1 MEALI
6 LLALPLLPL
15 AAAAALLFVP
25 KERENL
31 FRRVNVGVTGLT
43 LAGSVLLFC
52 RFPAG
57 SPDYAFV
64 FRRNWIPA
72 LGISYQTG
80 VDGIGMTLVLLLA
93 LVSTSG
99 AFVSLWIR
107 ERVKEYTIFYFI
119 LVASIYG
126 VFTSLDLFFLYLF
139 YEMSVIPMYP
149 LIGIWGSG
157 STGSPS
163 LEPSRAKSRDPGKE
177 YASMKLTV
185 YITAGA
191 VLALAGILS
200 LYGASG
206 LETFDLIAI
215 RRILAERP
223 IAAGLQHWVAPFLL
237 FGFGV
242 IASLWPLHSWSPIG
256 YAAAPSAVSML
267 HAGVLKKMG
276 PYLMIRLAF
285 TFLPEGAR
293 AWFPWIALLASINIL
308 YAAFAAIDQ
317 KDLKFLIGFSSVSH
331 MGYVLLGIASANVTA
346 LTGAVFLMFSHGVMA
361 ASAFALVGY
370 LYEKTHTRQVPEL
383 GGLAK
388 KLPFISTC
396 FVMTALASAGV
407 PGFSNFVSELLIFLG
422 AWDVYRWPAVAA
434 VVGILFT
441 AVYLLRA
448 VRKVFFGPLE
458 RDWHEVKDPAGFS
471 GRLPYILLL
480 GSLLLFGFWPQG
492 LLRLIEPSVSLL
504 LGGS

>member
-6 LLALPLLPL
+6 LFLLPILPL
-15 AAAAALLFVP
+15 AAALALIFVP
-25 KERENL
+25 ETRK
-31 FRRVNVGVTGLT
+31 GVFQKTVLWVSGLC
-43 LAGSVLLFC
+43 LAGALFLFL

-57 SPDYAFV
+57 SGDYHFV
-64 FRRNWIPA
+64 FRCEWLPE
-72 LGISYQTG
+72 LGIQYQGG
-80 VDGIGMTLVLLLA
+80 VDGIGMTLVVLLG

-99 AFVSLWIR
+99 AFISLWIR
-107 ERVKEYTIFYFI
+107 DRVKEYMIFYLI

-149 LIGIWGSG
+149 LIGIWGSQNTVKQYRG
-157 STGSPS
+157 VGGTYS
-163 LEPSRAKSRDPGKE
+163 AGKD

-185 YITAGA
+185 YITTGA
-191 VLALAGILS
+191 VFALAGILCF
-200 LYGASG
+200 YGASG
-206 LETFDLIAI
+206 LQTFDLILI
-215 RRILAERP
+215 RETLAHQ
-223 IAAGLQHWVAPFLL
+223 GLALEIQRWIAPFLL

-276 PYLMIRLAF
+276 PYLMIRLVF
-285 TFLPEGAR
+285 TFLPQGAR
-293 AWFPWIALLASINIL
+293 VWFPAIAILATINIV

-331 MGYVLLGIASANVTA
+331 MGYVLLGITCANATA
-346 LTGAVFLMFSHGVMA
+346 LSGAVLLMFSHGVMV

-370 LYEKTHTRQVPEL
+370 VYETTHTRMIPDL

-388 KLPFISTC
+388 KLPFISVC

-422 AWDVYRWPAVAA
+422 AWKDYRWPAVFA
-434 VVGILFT
+434 VCGILFT
-441 AVYLLRA
+441 AVYLFRA
-448 VRKVFFGPLE
+448 IRRVFFGPLSRHWQGLE
-458 RDWHEVKDPAGFS
+458 DPQGIL
-471 GRLPYILLL
+471 GRFPFALLL
-480 GSLLLFGFWPQG
+480 GALLVFGFWPQG
-492 LLRLIEPSVSLL
+492 LLRIIQPSVSAV
-504 LGGS
+504 LGGP

>member
-1 MEALI
+1 MEPLI
-6 LLALPLLPL
+6 LLLLPLLPL
-15 AAAAALLFVP
+15 LAAFGLLFIP
-25 KERENL
+25 REKENL
-31 FRRVNVGVTGLT
+31 IRRIVLGANLICLTGT
-43 LAGSVLLFC
+43 VYLFC
-52 RFPAG
+52 RFPLG
-57 SPDYAFV
+57 EGGYQFV
-64 FRRNWIPA
+64 FRRAWLPE
-72 LGISYQTG
+72 LGITYQVG
-80 VDGIGMTLVLLLA
+80 VDGIGMTLVLLHA

-99 AFVSLWIR
+99 AFVSCWVR
-107 ERVKEYTIFYFI
+107 ERVKEYMIFYLI
-119 LVASIYG
+119 LAASIYG

-149 LIGIWGSG
+149 LIGIWGS
-157 STGSPS
+157 
-163 LEPSRAKSRDPGKE
+163 PGKE

-191 VLALAGILS
+191 VLALAGIVS
-200 LYGASG
+200 LYGATG
-206 LETFDLIAI
+206 FETFDLIAI
-215 RRILAERP
+215 REVVKQQTVDWGIQR
-223 IAAGLQHWVAPFLL
+223 WVTPFIL

-276 PYLMIRLAF
+276 PYLILRIVF

-293 AWFPWIALLASINIL
+293 VWFPVIAILATINIL

-317 KDLKFLIGFSSVSH
+317 QDLKFMVGFSSVSH
-331 MGYVLLGIASANVTA
+331 MGYVLLGISSGNETA
-346 LTGAVFLMFSHGVMA
+346 LTGTLFLMFSHGVMA

-370 LYEKTHTRQVPEL
+370 VYEKTRTRLIPEL

-407 PGFSNFVSELLIFLG
+407 PGFSNFVSELLVFLG
-422 AWDVYRWPAVAA
+422 AWKEYRWAA
-434 VVGILFT
+434 VLGVIGILFT

-448 VRKVFFGPLE
+448 VKKVFFGPLAQNWE
-458 RDWHEVKDPAGFS
+458 GVEDPKGLLA
-471 GRLPYILLL
+471 RLPYALLL

-492 LLRLIEPSVSLL
+492 LLRIIQPSAALL
-504 LGGS
+504 AGNF

>member
-1 MEALI
+1 MESIILLSLPLI
-6 LLALPLLPL
+6 LLGTAFLLSSLP
-15 AAAAALLFVP
+15 AER
-25 KERENL
+25 KEI
-31 FRRVNVGVTGLT
+31 FQQLT
-43 LAGSVLLFC
+43 LGATSLCLVGAVLLFL
-52 RFPAG
+52 RFPRG
-57 SPDYAFV
+57 SADYHFI
-64 FRRNWIPA
+64 FRADWLPE
-72 LGISYQTG
+72 LGISYQVG
-80 VDGIGMTLVLLLA
+80 VDGIGMTLLLLLA

-99 AFVSLWIR
+99 AFVSFWIKDR
-107 ERVKEYTIFYFI
+107 IKEYMIFYLI
-119 LVASIYG
+119 LVASLYG
-126 VFTSLDLFFLYLF
+126 VFTTLDLFFLYLY

-149 LIGIWGSG
+149 LIGIWGSQN
-157 STGSPS
+157 
-163 LEPSRAKSRDPGKE
+163 KE

-200 LYGASG
+200 FYGASG
-206 LETFDLIAI
+206 LNTFDLIAI
-215 RRILAERP
+215 REAV
-223 IAAGLQHWVAPFLL
+223 AGGGLDFESQRLMAPCLL

-276 PYLMIRLAF
+276 PYILIRLVF

-293 AWFPWIALLASINIL
+293 AWFPWIALLATINIL

-331 MGYVLLGIASANVTA
+331 MGYVLLALASANETA
-346 LTGAVFLMFSHGVMA
+346 LSGAVFLMFSHGVMA

-370 LYEKTHTRQVPEL
+370 VYEQTHTRMIPDL
-383 GGLAK
+383 GGLARR
-388 KLPFISTC
+388 LPFIGTC

-407 PGFSNFVSELLIFLG
+407 PGFSNFVSEILVFLG
-422 AWDVYRWPAVAA
+422 AWPVYRWPAVLA

-448 VRKVFFGPLE
+448 VRKVFFGPLSRE
-458 RDWHEVKDPAGFS
+458 WKEVADPEGVL
-471 GRLPYILLL
+471 GRLPFALLL

-492 LLRLIEPSVSLL
+492 LLQIIQPSVSLL
-504 LGGS
+504 MRSG

>member
-1 MEALI
+1 MESI
-6 LLALPLLPL
+6 VLLLLPLLPL
-15 AAAAALLFVP
+15 ATALVLVFFP
-25 KERENL
+25 EERKEFFQQVTL
-31 FRRVNVGVTGLT
+31 GVTSLC
-43 LAGSVLLFC
+43 LAGTIFLFL
-52 RFPAG
+52 RFPIG
-57 SPDYAFV
+57 LGGYHFV
-64 FRRNWIPA
+64 FRQDWLPE
-72 LGISYQTG
+72 LGISYQVG
-80 VDGIGMTLVLLLA
+80 VDGIGLTLVLLLA

-107 ERVKEYTIFYFI
+107 ERVKEYMIFYLI

-149 LIGIWGSG
+149 LIGIWGSQN
-157 STGSPS
+157 
-163 LEPSRAKSRDPGKE
+163 KE

-185 YITAGA
+185 YITTGA

-206 LETFDLIAI
+206 LNTFDLIQLREALSEQSI
-215 RRILAERP
+215 DFGVQR
-223 IAAGLQHWVAPFLL
+223 WVAPFLL

-276 PYLMIRLAF
+276 PYLMIRLVF
-285 TFLPEGAR
+285 TFLPEGAQV
-293 AWFPWIALLASINIL
+293 WFPWIAVLATFNIL

-331 MGYVLLGIASANVTA
+331 MGYILLGIASGNQTA
-346 LTGAVFLMFSHGVMA
+346 LVGTVLLMFSHGVMA

-370 LYEKTHTRQVPEL
+370 VYEKTHTRWIPDL
-383 GGLAK
+383 SGLAK
-388 KLPFISTC
+388 KLPFISLC

-407 PGFSNFVSELLIFLG
+407 PGFANFVAELLIFLG
-422 AWDVYRWPAVAA
+422 AWKEYRWPAILA
-434 VVGILFT
+434 VFGILLT

-448 VRKVFFGPLE
+448 VRKVFLGPLTRSWQGVE
-458 RDWHEVKDPAGFS
+458 DPRGLAGRF
-471 GRLPYILLL
+471 PFALLL

-492 LLRLIEPSVSLL
+492 LLRIIQPSVALL
-504 LGGS
+504 LKGS

>member
-1 MEALI
+1 MESLI
-6 LLALPLLPL
+6 LFLLPLLPFS
-15 AAAAALLFVP
+15 AALFLLFLP
-25 KERENL
+25 EERKEL
-31 FRRVNVGVTGLT
+31 FQQTALWATGLS
-43 LAGSVLLFC
+43 LAGAVFLFL
-52 RFPAG
+52 RFPVGAPG
-57 SPDYAFV
+57 FHFV
-64 FRRNWIPA
+64 FRLDWLPE
-72 LGISYQTG
+72 LGISYQVG
-80 VDGIGMTLVLLLA
+80 VDGVGMTLVLLLA

-99 AFVSLWIR
+99 AFISLWIR
-107 ERVKEYTIFYFI
+107 ERVKEYMIFYLI

-149 LIGIWGSG
+149 LIGIWGSQN
-157 STGSPS
+157 
-163 LEPSRAKSRDPGKE
+163 KE

-185 YITAGA
+185 YITTGA

-206 LETFDLIAI
+206 VETFDLIAI
-215 RRILAERP
+215 REILAAQP
-223 IAAGLQHWVAPFLL
+223 IDLKFQRLIAPCLL

-276 PYLMIRLAF
+276 PYLMIRLVF
-285 TFLPEGAR
+285 TFLPEGGR
-293 AWFPWIALLASINIL
+293 AWFPWIAALAAVNIL

-331 MGYVLLGIASANVTA
+331 MGYVLLGIAAANE
-346 LTGAVFLMFSHGVMA
+346 TGLSGTIFLMFSHGVMA
-361 ASAFALVGY
+361 ASAFALIGY
-370 LYEKTHTRQVPEL
+370 VYEKTHTRMIPDL
-383 GGLAK
+383 GGLAR
-388 KLPFISTC
+388 KLPFVGVC

-407 PGFSNFVSELLIFLG
+407 PGFSNFVSEFLIFIG
-422 AWDVYRWPAVAA
+422 AWKAYRWPAVLA

-448 VRKVFFGPLE
+448 VRKVFFGPLTRNWQDLE
-458 RDWHEVKDPAGFS
+458 DPRGLAGRF
-471 GRLPYILLL
+471 PFALLL

-492 LLRLIEPSVSLL
+492 LLRIIQPSVSAF
-504 LGGS
+504 LGGH

>member
-1 MEALI
+1 METLI
-6 LLALPLLPL
+6 LASLPLVPL
-15 AAAAALLFVP
+15 LTALLLVFIP
-25 KERENL
+25 PEKEEL
-31 FRRVNVGVTGLT
+31 FRRINIGVMSYGLVG
-43 LAGSVLLFC
+43 SILLFLN
-52 RFPAG
+52 FPVGQAG
-57 SPDYAFV
+57 YQYV
-64 FRRNWIPA
+64 FRRDWLPE
-72 LGISYQTG
+72 LGISYQVG
-80 VDGIGMTLVLLLA
+80 MDGIGMTLVLLLA

-99 AFVSLWIR
+99 AFISAWIR
-107 ERVKEYTIFYFI
+107 ERVKEYTIFYLI

-149 LIGIWGSG
+149 LIGIWGS
-157 STGSPS
+157 
-163 LEPSRAKSRDPGKE
+163 RDKE
-177 YASMKLTV
+177 YASMKLTI

-191 VLALAGILS
+191 VLALAGILC
-200 LYGASG
+200 LYGLTG
-206 LETFDLIAI
+206 LETFDLIQI
-215 RRILAERP
+215 RQVLHERP
-223 IAAGLQHWVAPFLL
+223 VETGLQQWIAPFLL

-276 PYLMIRLAF
+276 PYLMIRLVF

-293 AWFPWIALLASINIL
+293 TWFPWIAILASINIL

-317 KDLKFLIGFSSVSH
+317 KDLKFIIGFSSVSH
-331 MGYVLLGIASANVTA
+331 MGYVLLGIASANPTA
-346 LTGAVFLMFSHGVMA
+346 LTGTLLLMFSHGVTA

-370 LYEKTHTRQVPEL
+370 VYEKTHTRQVPDL

-388 KLPFISTC
+388 RLPFVAVC

-407 PGFSNFVSELLIFLG
+407 PGFSNFVSEILIFVG
-422 AWDVYRWPAVAA
+422 AWDIYRWPAVAA
-434 VVGILFT
+434 VFGILFT

-448 VRKVFFGPLE
+448 VRKVFYGPLTRE
-458 RDWHEVKDPAGFS
+458 WKELRDPAGFM
-471 GRLPYILLL
+471 GRFPYLLLL

-492 LLRLIEPSVSLL
+492 LLRLIQPSVSLL

>member
-1 MEALI
+1 MEPLI
-6 LLALPLLPL
+6 LLLLPLLPL
-15 AAAAALLFVP
+15 TAALCLIAIP
-25 KERENL
+25 KEKEEI
-31 FRRVNVGVTGLT
+31 FRKVNIAVMGLC
-43 LAGSVLLFC
+43 LLGAILLFF
-52 RFPAG
+52 RFPIG
-57 SPDYAFV
+57 SADYQFV
-64 FRRNWIPA
+64 ARMDWLPH
-72 LGISYQTG
+72 LGISYQVG
-80 VDGIGMTLVLLLA
+80 IDGIGMTLVLLLA

-99 AFVSLWIR
+99 AFISGWIR
-107 ERVKEYTIFYFI
+107 ERVKEYTIFYLM

-149 LIGIWGSG
+149 LIGIWGS
-157 STGSPS
+157 SN
-163 LEPSRAKSRDPGKE
+163 RE

-185 YITAGA
+185 FITAGA

-200 LYGASG
+200 LYGATG

-215 RRILAERP
+215 RKILAQKP
-223 IAAGLQHWVAPFLL
+223 VAMGLQTWVTPLLL

-276 PYLMIRLAF
+276 PYLIIRLVF

-293 AWFPWIALLASINIL
+293 AWFPWIALLATINIL

-317 KDLKFLIGFSSVSH
+317 KDLKFLLGFSSVSH
-331 MGYVLLGIASANVTA
+331 MGYVLLGLAAANPTA
-346 LTGAVFLMFSHGVMA
+346 LTGTLLLMFSHGVMA

-370 LYEKTHTRQVPEL
+370 VYEQTHTRQIPDL

-388 KLPFISTC
+388 KLPFIATC
-396 FVMTALASAGV
+396 FVMTVLASAGV

-422 AWDVYRWPAVAA
+422 TWEVYRWPTVLAVG
-434 VVGILFT
+434 GILFT

-448 VRKVFFGPLE
+448 VRKVFYGPLTRE
-458 RDWHEVKDPAGFS
+458 WRDVEDAKGWA
-471 GRLPYILLL
+471 GRLPFALLL

-492 LLRLIEPSVSLL
+492 LLRIIEPSVAFL
-504 LGGS
+504 LGGP

>member
-1 MEALI
+1 MEALV
-6 LLALPLLPL
+6 LLLLPLLPL
-15 AAAAALLFVP
+15 FTALSFIFVP
-25 KERENL
+25 EEKVDY
-31 FRRVNVGVTGLT
+31 FRGMT
-43 LAGSVLLFC
+43 LAVMGFGLAGTCFLLY

-57 SPDYAFV
+57 SPGYHFV
-64 FRRNWIPA
+64 FRRDWLPE
-72 LGISYQTG
+72 LGISYQGG
-80 VDGIGMTLVLLLA
+80 VDGIGMTLLLLLA

-99 AFVSLWIR
+99 AFISLWIR
-107 ERVKEYTIFYFI
+107 ERVKEYMIFYLV

-149 LIGIWGSG
+149 LIGIWGSQN
-157 STGSPS
+157 
-163 LEPSRAKSRDPGKE
+163 KE

-185 YITAGA
+185 YITTGA

-200 LYGASG
+200 LYGVAG
-206 LETFDLIAI
+206 LQTFDLIVIREVLSHQAI
-215 RRILAERP
+215 NFE
-223 IAAGLQHWVAPFLL
+223 LQRWIVPFLL

-242 IASLWPLHSWSPIG
+242 IASLWPFHSWSPIG

-276 PYLMIRLAF
+276 PYLMIRLVF
-285 TFLPEGAR
+285 TFFPEGAQV
-293 AWFPWIALLASINIL
+293 WFPWIALLATINIL

-331 MGYVLLGIASANVTA
+331 MGYVLLGIAAANQTA
-346 LTGAVFLMFSHGVMA
+346 LSGTVLLMFSHGVMA

-370 LYEKTHTRQVPEL
+370 VYEKTHTRLVPDL

-422 AWDVYRWPAVAA
+422 VWKIYRWPAVLA
-434 VVGILFT
+434 VFGILFT

-448 VRKVFFGPLE
+448 VRRVFFGPLTRE
-458 RDWHEVKDPAGFS
+458 WRNVEDPAGFV
-471 GRLPYILLL
+471 GRIPFALLL

-492 LLRLIEPSVSLL
+492 LLRIIQPSVALL
-504 LGGS
+504 TGGP

>member
-1 MEALI
+1 M
-6 LLALPLLPL
+6 
-15 AAAAALLFVP
+15 
-25 KERENL
+25 
-31 FRRVNVGVTGLT
+31 T
-43 LAGSVLLFC
+43 LAVMSLCLAGAIFLFL
-52 RFPAG
+52 RFPIG
-57 SPDYAFV
+57 DPGYHFV
-64 FRRNWIPA
+64 FRQDWLPG
-72 LGISYQTG
+72 LGISYQVG

-107 ERVKEYTIFYFI
+107 ERVKEYSIFYLI

-149 LIGIWGSG
+149 LIGIWGSQN
-157 STGSPS
+157 
-163 LEPSRAKSRDPGKE
+163 KE

-185 YITAGA
+185 YITTGA

-200 LYGASG
+200 LYGTSG
-206 LETFDLIAI
+206 LNTFDLIALREALTKQSI
-215 RRILAERP
+215 
-223 IAAGLQHWVAPFLL
+223 GLEIQHWVTPFLL

-276 PYLMIRLAF
+276 PYLMIRLVF
-285 TFLPEGAR
+285 TFLPQGAR
-293 AWFPWIALLASINIL
+293 DWFPWIAILATVNIL

-331 MGYVLLGIASANVTA
+331 MGYVLLGIASGNQTA
-346 LTGAVFLMFSHGVMA
+346 LSGAVFLMFSHGVMA

-370 LYEKTHTRQVPEL
+370 VYEKTHTRLIPDL
-383 GGLAK
+383 GGLGK
-388 KLPFISTC
+388 KLPFISLC

-422 AWDVYRWPAVAA
+422 AWKVYRWPVVLAVF
-434 VVGILFT
+434 GILFT

-448 VRKVFFGPLE
+448 VRKVFFGPLTREWRGVEDPKGLVE
-458 RDWHEVKDPAGFS
+458 RFPFV
-471 GRLPYILLL
+471 LLL
-480 GSLLLFGFWPQG
+480 GSLLLFGFWPDG
-492 LLRLIEPSVSLL
+492 LLRMIQPSVALL
-504 LGGS
+504 LKGF

>member
-6 LLALPLLPL
+6 LFLLPLLPL
-15 AAAAALLFVP
+15 AAALLLLFFPEEKVDFF
-25 KERENL
+25 RQVAIGTTSLCLAATVFL
-31 FRRVNVGVTGLT
+31 FL
-43 LAGSVLLFC
+43 

-57 SPDYAFV
+57 SGGYSFV
-64 FRRNWIPA
+64 FRMAWLPP
-72 LGISYQTG
+72 LGISYQVG
-80 VDGIGMTLVLLLA
+80 VDGMGMTLVLLHA

-99 AFVSLWIR
+99 AFVSCWIR
-107 ERVKEYTIFYFI
+107 ERVKEYMIFYLI

-149 LIGIWGSG
+149 LIGIWGSQN
-157 STGSPS
+157 
-163 LEPSRAKSRDPGKE
+163 KE

-200 LYGASG
+200 LYGAAG
-206 LETFDLIAI
+206 LNTFDLIAI
-215 RRILAERP
+215 REVLDKQP
-223 IAAGLQHWVAPFLL
+223 LDLGLQRWVAPFLL

-276 PYLMIRLAF
+276 PYILLRLVF
-285 TFLPEGAR
+285 TFLPQGAQV
-293 AWFPWIALLASINIL
+293 WFPWIAGLATVNIL
-308 YAAFAAIDQ
+308 YAAFAAMDQ

-331 MGYVLLGIASANVTA
+331 MGYVLLGIASANQTA
-346 LTGAVFLMFSHGVMA
+346 LAGTVFLMFSHGVMA

-370 LYEKTHTRQVPEL
+370 VYEKTHSRMIPDL

-388 KLPFISTC
+388 RLPFVSVC

-407 PGFSNFVSELLIFLG
+407 PGFSNFVSELLIFIG
-422 AWDVYRWPAVAA
+422 TWRVYRVASVLA

-448 VRKVFFGPLE
+448 VRKVFFGRLTRE
-458 RDWHEVKDPAGFS
+458 WKNVEDPAGWL
-471 GRLPYILLL
+471 GRFPFALLL

-492 LLRLIEPSVSLL
+492 LLRIIQPSVAHLV
-504 LGGS
+504 GGP

>member
-1 MEALI
+1 MEPVI
-6 LLALPLLPL
+6 LFLLPVLPL
-15 AAAAALLFVP
+15 ATAIYLVFCP
-25 KERENL
+25 EENKD
-31 FRRVNVGVTGLT
+31 FFQKMNVGVMSACF
-43 LAGSVLLFC
+43 AGAFFLFL
-52 RFPAG
+52 RFPHG
-57 SPDYAFV
+57 SGDYQFLS
-64 FRRNWIPA
+64 RRDWLPE
-72 LGISYQTG
+72 LGISYQVG

-99 AFVSLWIR
+99 AFVSFWIR
-107 ERVKEYTIFYFI
+107 ERVKEYTIFYMVLI
-119 LVASIYG
+119 ASIYG

-149 LIGIWGSG
+149 LIGIWGSQN
-157 STGSPS
+157 
-163 LEPSRAKSRDPGKE
+163 KE

-185 YITAGA
+185 YITTGA
-191 VLALAGILS
+191 VLALAGILA
-200 LYGASG
+200 LYGTSG
-206 LETFDLIAI
+206 LQTFDLIAI
-215 RRILAERP
+215 REAFQYHHIQIE
-223 IAAGLQHWVAPFLL
+223 LQKWIAPFLL

-242 IASLWPLHSWSPIG
+242 IASLWPFHSWSPIG

-276 PYLMIRLAF
+276 PYLMIRLVF
-285 TFLPEGAR
+285 TFFPDGAR
-293 AWFPWIALLASINIL
+293 VWFPWIAILATINIL

-331 MGYVLLGIASANVTA
+331 MGYVLLGIASANQTA
-346 LTGAVFLMFSHGVMA
+346 LTGTVLLMFSHGVMA

-370 LYEKTHTRQVPEL
+370 VYEKTHTRMIPEL

-388 KLPFISTC
+388 KLPFITTC

-422 AWDVYRWPAVAA
+422 AWKDYPWLTVLAVF
-434 VVGILFT
+434 GILFT

-448 VRKVFFGPLE
+448 VRKVFFGPLT
-458 RDWHEVKDPAGFS
+458 HEWKGVEDPETLV
-471 GRLPYILLL
+471 GRLPFVLLL

-492 LLRLIEPSVSLL
+492 LLRMIQPSVSLL
-504 LGGS
+504 LGVP

>member
-1 MEALI
+1 MESI
-6 LLALPLLPL
+6 VLLLLPL
-15 AAAAALLFVP
+15 IPLGTALLLILFP
-25 KERENL
+25 EENTDF
-31 FRRVNVGVTGLT
+31 FRQMTLGATSLA
-43 LAGSVLLFC
+43 LAGAFFLFL
-52 RFPAG
+52 RFPVG
-57 SPDYAFV
+57 FPGYHFV
-64 FRRNWIPA
+64 FRADWLPR
-72 LGISYQTG
+72 LGISYQVG
-80 VDGIGMTLVLLLA
+80 VDGIGITLVLLLA

-99 AFVSLWIR
+99 AFISLWIR
-107 ERVKEYTIFYFI
+107 ERVKEYMIFYLI

-149 LIGIWGSG
+149 LIGIWGSQN
-157 STGSPS
+157 
-163 LEPSRAKSRDPGKE
+163 KE
-177 YASMKLTV
+177 YATMKLTV

-200 LYGASG
+200 LYGLTG

-215 RRILAERP
+215 REALAHHRPGLEVERW
-223 IAAGLQHWVAPFLL
+223 IAPFLL

-276 PYLMIRLAF
+276 PYLMIRLVL
-285 TFLPEGAR
+285 TFLPQGAQV
-293 AWFPWIALLASINIL
+293 WLPWVALLATVNIL

-317 KDLKFLIGFSSVSH
+317 KDLKFLVGFSSVSH
-331 MGYVLLGIASANVTA
+331 MGYVLLGVACMNETA
-346 LTGAVFLMFSHGVMA
+346 LTGTILLMFSHGVTA
-361 ASAFALVGY
+361 ACAFALVGY
-370 LYEKTHTRQVPEL
+370 IYEKTHTRWIADL
-383 GGLAK
+383 GGLAR

-396 FVMTALASAGV
+396 FMMTALASAGV

-422 AWDVYRWPAVAA
+422 AWKVYRWPAVAA

-448 VRKVFFGPLE
+448 IRKVFFGPLAAQWRNIE
-458 RDWHEVKDPAGFS
+458 DPQSFW
-471 GRLPYILLL
+471 GRFPFVLLL

-492 LLRLIEPSVSLL
+492 LIRIIQPSVTNL
-504 LGGS
+504 LGGL

>member
-1 MEALI
+1 MEALVVLLLPI
-6 LLALPLLPL
+6 VPLLAAL
-15 AAAAALLFVP
+15 ALVFFPEEKVELFRGAVIATMSFCLAGALFLFV
-25 KERENL
+25 
-31 FRRVNVGVTGLT
+31 
-43 LAGSVLLFC
+43 

-57 SPDYAFV
+57 AGGYQFI
-64 FRRNWIPA
+64 FRREWLPD
-72 LGISYQTG
+72 LGIHYQTG
-80 VDGIGMTLVLLLA
+80 VDGIGLTLVLLLA

-99 AFVSLWIR
+99 AFVSLWVK
-107 ERVKEYTIFYFI
+107 ERVKEYMIFYLV

-149 LIGIWGSG
+149 LVGIWGSQN
-157 STGSPS
+157 
-163 LEPSRAKSRDPGKE
+163 KE

-200 LYGASG
+200 LYGAAG
-206 LETFDLIAI
+206 LNTFDLIAI
-215 RRILAERP
+215 RDVLAQRP
-223 IAAGLQHWVAPFLL
+223 VEAGLQHWIAPFLL

-276 PYLMIRLAF
+276 PYLMIRLVF
-285 TFLPEGAR
+285 TFLPQGAQ
-293 AWFPWIALLASINIL
+293 AWFPWIALLATINIL

-317 KDLKFLIGFSSVSH
+317 KDLKFLLGFSSVSH
-331 MGYVLLGIASANVTA
+331 MGYVLLGIASANQTA
-346 LTGAVFLMFSHGVMA
+346 LAGTLLLMFSHGVMA

-370 LYEKTHTRQVPEL
+370 VYDQTHTRQIPEL

-388 KLPFISTC
+388 KLPFIAVC

-422 AWDVYRWPAVAA
+422 AWDTYRWPAVLA
-434 VVGILFT
+434 VLGILFT

-448 VRKVFFGPLE
+448 VRKVFYGPLTRE
-458 RDWHEVKDPAGFS
+458 WKNVSDPATLA
-471 GRLPYILLL
+471 GRFPFALLL
-480 GSLLLFGFWPQG
+480 GALLLFGFWPQG
-492 LLRLIEPSVSLL
+492 LLRIIQPSVALL
-504 LGGS
+504 LGKP